1 MGPKYMQKYDDAVQK
16 ATTVHQLLEYLELG
30 QFAEQFSFN
39 GIVTLQQASQLT
51 KDDLEYIGISVCGVQ
66 TRILKAAGRLK
77 EKLRRESLAAAQ
89 TNEDLTEMECDEP
102 SPSHR
107 INSTSSLYISST
119 VCRPYFPEVC
129 FGVSVLVHDLI
140 VMEEN
145 NRVREGSARHRRT
158 PFERVVPRQL
168 FSMKRNRDDF
178 EGAPELVPSSH
189 DDQSWTMPSEDDI
202 RLVLTELHRVARF
215 STGCLIVALIYIER
229 LRRTSNAHV
238 LVSTWQPMLLISV
251 IVAQKVYEDRTQPN
265 ANFAKI
271 RPDLTSAQLHQ
282 LEFEFLTL
290 IDYNVGVRAAV
301 YTEWYFK
308 VCSLCERNSMRMKP
322 LNAAEAARLEVITIN
337 FEERVKEDYAKTKAH
352 SAPIKS
358 ESHAESGGRAVLS

>member
-1 MGPKYMQKYDDAVQK
+1 MQKYDDAVQK

-145 NRVREGSARHRRT
+145 NRAREGSARHRRT

-215 STGCLIVALIYIER
+215 
-229 LRRTSNAHV
+229 RRS
-238 LVSTWQPMLLISV
+238 
-251 IVAQKVYEDRTQPN
+251 K
-265 ANFAKI
+265 
-271 RPDLTSAQLHQ
+271 
-282 LEFEFLTL
+282 
-290 IDYNVGVRAAV
+290 
-301 YTEWYFK
+301 
-308 VCSLCERNSMRMKP
+308 
-322 LNAAEAARLEVITIN
+322 
-337 FEERVKEDYAKTKAH
+337 
-352 SAPIKS
+352 
-358 ESHAESGGRAVLS
+358 